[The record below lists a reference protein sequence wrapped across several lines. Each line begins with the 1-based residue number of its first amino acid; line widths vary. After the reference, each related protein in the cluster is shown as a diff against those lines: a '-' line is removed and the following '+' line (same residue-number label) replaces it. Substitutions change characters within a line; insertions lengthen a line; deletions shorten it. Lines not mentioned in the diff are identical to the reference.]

1 MDGDLKGFGYKT
13 IGLLAVAILITVSG
27 VNLAGGVSNLDEK
40 NSRVYVT
47 SADEIG
53 DCEPSKTVTPP
64 GYCDIRDVEFLS
76 EGETLTITLR
86 VDGEIPSNFS
96 SESEHHYYIFTL
108 MSERGTYKISFSILK
123 NGQSIARYNYENRVR
138 EELQGS
144 YEVNESILEIE
155 IPNSKIKDLESLNYK
170 VASIGTYTLGIGN
183 NLPENNIFG
192 TNDYLKRSNQ
202 A

>member
-13 IGLLAVAILITVSG
+13 ISLLAVAILITVSG
-27 VNLAGGVSNLDEK
+27 VNLAGGVSNLNEK
-40 NSRVYVT
+40 NNQVFVT

-53 DCEPSKTVTPP
+53 DCEPSKTVTTP

-76 EGETLTITLR
+76 EGGTLTITLR

-108 MSERGTYKISFSILK
+108 ESERGTYKISFSILK
-123 NGQSIARYNYENRVR
+123 SGQSIARYSYENGVR
-138 EELQGS
+138 EGFQGS

-155 IPNSKIKDLESLNYK
+155 IPNSKIENLESLNYE
-170 VASIGTYTLGIGN
+170 VASIGAYTQGIGN
-183 NLPENNIFG
+183 NLPENDLLG